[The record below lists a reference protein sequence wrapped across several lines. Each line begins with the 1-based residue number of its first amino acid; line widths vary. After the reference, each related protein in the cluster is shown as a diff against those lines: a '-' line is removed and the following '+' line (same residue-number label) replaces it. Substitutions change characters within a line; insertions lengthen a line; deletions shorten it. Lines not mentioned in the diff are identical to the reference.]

1 MEQMFMRPRVRGRSN
16 FRRSNVSNRRK
27 KVWARQ
33 DGHLAAAPFTFDL
46 LNNYRTT
53 RGILQNDPGTTER
66 AIRLTLSVQ
75 FAAAVNFTQDTGVV
89 VGIYKDTLT
98 RPVAQVSDP
107 ITDIQSDWL
116 YWEFLP
122 PTEKNHLAPA
132 DGDRIF
138 SWVREIRSMRRLDE
152 SAETLWL
159 QVSAGG
165 GGGPAIQAVRCVTS
179 TLLLLP

>member
-1 MEQMFMRPRVRGRSN
+1 MQMRPRIRRPGG
-16 FRRSNVSNRRK
+16 FRPRIRTRRQR
-27 KVWARQ
+27 VWARQ
-33 DGHLAAAPFTFDL
+33 DAHLAAAPFTFDL
-46 LNNYRTT
+46 LNNYRVT

-66 AIRLTLSVQ
+66 VIRLSLSVQ
-75 FAAAVNFTQDTGVV
+75 FAAAVNFTQDTAVV

-98 RPVAQVSDP
+98 RPAAQVSDP

-116 YWEFLP
+116 YWECLF

-159 QVSAGG
+159 QVSSGG
-165 GGGPAIQAVRCVTS
+165 SAGPAVSAVRCVTS

>member
-1 MEQMFMRPRVRGRSN
+1 MRMS
-16 FRRSNVSNRRK
+16 FRRRGTFRRTNVSNRRK

-33 DGHLAAAPFTFDL
+33 DAHLAVAPFTFDL
-46 LNNYRTT
+46 LNNYRVT

-66 AIRLTLSVQ
+66 AIRLSLSAQ
-75 FAAAVNFTQDTGVV
+75 FAAATNYTQDTRIT

-116 YWEFLP
+116 YWEVLY
-122 PTEKNHLAPA
+122 PTETNHLAPA
-132 DGDRIF
+132 DADRIF
-138 SWVREIRSMRRLDE
+138 SWRRDIRSMRRLDE

-159 QVSAGG
+159 VVSSGGSAG
-165 GGGPAIQAVRCVTS
+165 PALSAVNCVTS